1 MVLPTL
7 LHPSS
12 SLRHVFFRLNFFNR
26 IIVFISLLATFIA
39 QELSHL
45 QETTKGANDLSELHF
60 SRVYFLADIKS
71 SVLGSLEDILCIAI
85 FRL

>member
-7 LHPSS
+7 LHPSP
-12 SLRHVFFRLNFFNR
+12 SLRHVFFRLYFFNR
-26 IIVFISLLATFIA
+26 IIVFISLATFIA

-45 QETTKGANDLSELHF
+45 QGTTKGANDLSELHI

-71 SVLGSLEDILCIAI
+71 SVLRSLEDILCIVI